1 MNSFDWPLSNSLQDP
16 EKPRGDA
23 ISSYFAITAGS
34 AWMVG
39 LESHP
44 GLHLV
49 GFAVGVPATFLSE
62 NGRNLGTQVPQ
73 NAVTAA
79 ALAGTHQ
86 AADSAPESY
95 NMCSLEQQTWFANQ
109 AHEPTWP
116 SYHSG
121 KSTQGIYIISDDYI

>member
-1 MNSFDWPLSNSLQDP
+1 MIN
-16 EKPRGDA
+16 
-23 ISSYFAITAGS
+23 SYFAITAGS

-39 LESHP
+39 LGSHP

-49 GFAVGVPATFLSE
+49 GFAVGVPVTFLSE
-62 NGRNLGTQVPQ
+62 NGRNLGTQVSQ

-79 ALAGTHQ
+79 APAGTHQ

-109 AHEPTWP
+109 AHEPTRL
-116 SYHSG
+116 SYHSV
-121 KSTQGIYIISDDYI
+121 KRIQGNYIISDHYI